1 MQNAYINRIFLLFFA
16 ALTLFGGC
24 QKEKEKELVLAQ
36 VGTATLTLAD
46 LRESFPIEFEQVI
59 RRQQYLDFIKRWIDD
74 EVIYQH
80 AEKVGFAKDSVVARK
95 LAKLSR
101 KLLIEEFLARENGTD
116 AFEPDEMTMNQYYEM
131 HKEDFRRTVAEFKIA
146 HLRVRTAKQ
155 ASELRAKIN
164 RGDFLEIAAAN
175 SLDPTPEAYASI
187 GFKKLDGFPSCLT
200 QAIPSTPVNA
210 VTLPIDCPDG
220 VYLVKVLERQEPGTY
235 IPFADTKEEI
245 RSLLVIGRKDKITEA
260 RIAKY
265 KEGLNIGYNM
275 DQIPGQIESPKPVN
289 VVKDSVPTEST
300 DPTVST
306 APTQETKSPEPTVRK
321 TAKSK
326 RAKPSASPSAA
337 TTSRSKPSA
346 NESDPALITEPL
358 PPNTADPRPV
368 VEENPNG
375 K

>member
-1 MQNAYINRIFLLFFA
+1 MQNASINRLFLLFFT
-16 ALTLFGGC
+16 ALTLLGGC

-101 KLLIEEFLARENGTD
+101 KLVIEEFLARENGTD

-131 HKEDFRRTVAEFKIA
+131 HKEDFRRNVTEFKIA
-146 HLRVRTAKQ
+146 HLRVRSAKQ

-187 GFKKLDGFPSCLT
+187 AFKKLDGIPTCLT
-200 QAIPSTPVNA
+200 QAIPNTPVNA

-220 VYLVKVLERQEPGTY
+220 VYLVKVLEKQEPGTY

-275 DQIPGQIESPKPVN
+275 DQIPGQIEAPKPMSIA
-289 VVKDSVPTEST
+289 KDSVPA
-300 DPTVST
+300 VST
-306 APTQETKSPEPTVRK
+306 APTVPTQETKSAKPVVPKV
-321 TAKSK
+321 AKSK
-326 RAKPSASPSAA
+326 RPRTIASPNTSA
-337 TTSRSKPSA
+337 TSQSKPSD
-346 NESDPALITEPL
+346 NESAPSIPTEPL
-358 PPNTADPRPV
+358 PPNTADPRPA